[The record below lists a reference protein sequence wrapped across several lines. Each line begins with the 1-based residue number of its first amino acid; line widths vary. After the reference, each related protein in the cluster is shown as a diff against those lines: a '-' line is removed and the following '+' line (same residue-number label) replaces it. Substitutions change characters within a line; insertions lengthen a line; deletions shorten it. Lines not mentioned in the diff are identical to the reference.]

1 MRATTLSLC
10 LGLILL
16 AGVAAGEEKP
26 AKDVRENCTA
36 SAAYVQDD
44 FFRNLKEN
52 LAEGFSK
59 SRREKMMATLGK
71 QGLSSGEVLELM
83 NGSCSDRELRKHLG
97 VSRGDTD
104 RVRAALDETVKEKD
118 KNAFFGI
125 MTEIMIGNFDVDPS
139 GEFAQQACGAKDEI
153 SDETMNKILKK
164 ANTSRRTMKEAF
176 GFKDKDDQKFMADII
191 KAAMINIHAKMKQSH
206 MKMARSGHWK
216 ARLVLQVHD
225 ELIFELPKSEVKA
238 FGKGVRSE
246 RETAIQL
253 KVPVLVDVKS
263 GPNWNKM
270 ESVKL

>member
-59 SRREKMMATLGK
+59 SRREKMMGTLGK
-71 QGLSSGEVLELM
+71 QGLSSGDVLELM

-191 KAAMINIHAKMKQSH
+191 KAAMVSPLLTHPMLKSLGMAKGKSFDKRKFHGKLNEQNAGFGSFTDGT
-206 MKMARSGHWK
+206 AGG
-216 ARLVLQVHD
+216 
-225 ELIFELPKSEVKA
+225 LPVDPKLPPLPY
-238 FGKGVRSE
+238 FGESLEQYFGG
-246 RETAIQL
+246 TA
-253 KVPVLVDVKS
+253 
-263 GPNWNKM
+263 NR
-270 ESVKL
+270 